1 MNKELRD
8 LFEEKADNYTTGRA
22 MCLSFKPLTIEDIK
36 EAYLQGAEDME
47 NNLRNIE

>member
-1 MNKELRD
+1 MQDYFK
-8 LFEEKADNYTTGRA
+8 EKAENYAAGRA

-47 NNLRNIE
+47 NNLRNME

>member
-1 MNKELRD
+1 MDKELRD
-8 LFEEKADNYTTGRA
+8 LFAEKANNYTAGRA

-47 NNLRNIE
+47 NKIKSNQ